1 MQMTQ
6 NNNIVISPV
15 NMENRREIDI
25 KPGDTVKVWQ
35 KVEEKGK
42 VRLQPFEGVVLA
54 RKHGSEPGAT
64 FTVRRVVDGTG
75 VEKIFPL
82 YSPMI
87 DKIEIVR
94 RVTTRRAKLY
104 HIREKAARAIK
115 RQMRKMKLVS
125 IKSESGIEAA
135 AQVEEEK
142 KKAEAEKLQAEEM
155 AQKAEAEMNEAK
167 EAEVTEEQ
175 LATTEAKEET
185 EIEKEEQH
193 EDPTEEKEA

>member
-1 MQMTQ
+1 MRTLYMQMTQ

-25 KPGDTVKVWQ
+25 KTGDTVKVWQ

-135 AQVEEEK
+135 AQAEEEK
-142 KKAEAEKLQAEEM
+142 KKAEAEKLQAEEI

-167 EAEVTEEQ
+167 EAEEEV
-175 LATTEAKEET
+175 
-185 EIEKEEQH
+185 EIEKKEQQEESA
-193 EDPTEEKEA
+193 EEKEA